1 MTTKE
6 NGLKVRDKPESP
18 ARFPVASLQQ
28 CFHESP
34 YSALRHI
41 KSDICE
47 DVVRLSGIVPSYYLK
62 QLAQEMAMQHA
73 DVREVANQIQV
84 GLEMRG
90 EDSVS

>member
-6 NGLKVRDKPESP
+6 NGVKGRDKPGSS
-18 ARFPVASLQQ
+18 ARLPVASLQQ

-41 KSDICE
+41 ESDISE
-47 DVVRLSGIVPSYYLK
+47 DVVRLSGMVPSYYLK

-73 DVREVANQIQV
+73 DVREVTNQIQV
-84 GLEMRG
+84 GLEMQG
-90 EDSVS
+90 EGSVS

>member
-1 MTTKE
+1 MTTNE
-6 NGLKVRDKPESP
+6 NGLKARDKPERP
-18 ARFPVASLQQ
+18 ARLPVASLQQ